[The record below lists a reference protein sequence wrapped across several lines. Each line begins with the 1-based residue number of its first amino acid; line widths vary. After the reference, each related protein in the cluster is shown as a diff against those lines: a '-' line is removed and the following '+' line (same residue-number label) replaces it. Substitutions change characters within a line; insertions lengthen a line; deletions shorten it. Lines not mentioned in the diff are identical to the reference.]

1 MLKNVGILVFIV
13 ILLVFSSI
21 VFGSEFNDKQFNQVQ
36 LETSCANK
44 TVIMGYLKN
53 HKEIFSGVDEQ
64 RKVTTNKLRV
74 FTNDKVNNF
83 IVLMDIQDYG
93 VMCVISVGDD
103 YTTIFSNYNML

>member
-1 MLKNVGILVFIV
+1 MLKNISILVFIV
-13 ILLVFSSI
+13 ILLVFRSI
-21 VFGSEFNDKQFNQVQ
+21 VFGSEFDDKQFNQVQ
-36 LETSCANK
+36 LDTSCTN
-44 TVIMGYLKN
+44 TTIMMGYLKN

-93 VMCVISVGDD
+93 IMCVISIGDD
-103 YTTIFSNYNML
+103 YTTIFSNYKML